1 MEAGQILD
9 RYRDFLLCEQYPD
22 FRRETDEHGEH
33 VLFIQ
38 PNTKKGEIRSGRTKA
53 EQLLIDAEEEMA
65 LDDVDNLAPSKLSP
79 ESAISS
85 GSGELNMSKV
95 RTTSTGRPAIELQNA
110 TFTRSLLLDSMPAGT
125 DSSQNPP
132 NSSTSAMPFLSSS
145 GNDTPVLSSI
155 SLSLPRGS
163 HTLIFGPVGS
173 GKSSLLS
180 ALLGELD
187 CSTGSGAVRGTVA
200 FLPQTP
206 WILNATVEENI
217 IFGHPFDPHKY
228 QQVLKK
234 CCLEPDLK
242 IFPAGDQTEIGERGI
257 TLSGGQRVRVAL
269 ARACYSTADIVLLDD
284 PFASVDAHVEETL
297 IKECVGELLK
307 AKTVVCTTHHTG
319 LMKYFDWGI
328 ELSGDG
334 RIVRQGGVEL
344 FGDLVEKDE
353 GEKEGEQNESQTH
366 NENSTSR
373 TLHPS
378 LSLGPTPIPTA
389 SSSPHQSRP
398 PVQSSQHNTTR
409 SPLSS
414 PTPSPTDTVAKGL
427 SMKVYRFYLSAVP
440 VVLLVSAVV
449 VNVIA
454 ELCSLCE
461 PYSLSFLTR
470 FTSPEER
477 SKQIKAFV
485 VYVATQAVSLLL
497 FFPRSASVLAASIR
511 AALFIHELCITRLFS
526 APLSFFDVTPTGKLL
541 AHFSKDLFSV
551 DSNIPP
557 AMVYQVVVVFSIA
570 SSLIGTVICVPF
582 VILPLI
588 PILIL
593 IYRTNK
599 RQQPPTRHVRRFL
612 ASARTY
618 QLHEMLQQYT
628 GMSSIRAFGQVDV
641 FEERHMQVL
650 DKMAYGFFL
659 LNAGNRR
666 FEQRIELQ
674 TTLVV
679 VAVCVLSV
687 IGKAFGKSIAFLPI
701 ALNLCSTFVT
711 SLSNQLRHLTFLENE
726 MTSVERLEE
735 LSKIEQ
741 EPARYVF
748 STVETRGR
756 DWPSAGRVE
765 FEDVGVR
772 YRPDLPLSLDKVSF
786 TIPAGS
792 KVGIVGRT
800 GSGKSTLI
808 LALLRLVEMES
819 GRIRIDGKDIQKEVG
834 LHELR
839 LGIGTTPQLPTLFE
853 GSIRFNLDPF
863 EEMKDDSR
871 IWAALDEVGMGA
883 FVRSH
888 AEGLDWKVAEDGGNL
903 SVGQQQLIC
912 LSRAL
917 LKNEKVILLDEAT
930 SSVDMEA
937 DQMIQRAIRTCFRN
951 ATVITVAHRLVTV
964 GDADLI
970 VVLERGRVVEVGSP
984 AVLLRKE
991 GSRFWEMGI
1000 ASGEGDM
1007 AKLRAMAEEKERL
1020 GEGTGV

>member
-1 MEAGQILD
+1 M
-9 RYRDFLLCEQYPD
+9 
-22 FRRETDEHGEH
+22 
-33 VLFIQ
+33 
-38 PNTKKGEIRSGRTKA
+38 
-53 EQLLIDAEEEMA
+53 
-65 LDDVDNLAPSKLSP
+65 P
-79 ESAISS
+79 E
-85 GSGELNMSKV
+85 
-95 RTTSTGRPAIELQNA
+95 
-110 TFTRSLLLDSMPAGT
+110 GT
-125 DSSQNPP
+125 DPSQNPP

-187 CSTGSGAVRGTVA
+187 CSTGSGAVRGSVA
-200 FLPQTP
+200 YLPQTP

-353 GEKEGEQNESQTH
+353 GEEKEGEQNESQTH
-366 NENSTSR
+366 NENPTSR
-373 TLHPS
+373 TLP
-378 LSLGPTPIPTA
+378 
-389 SSSPHQSRP
+389 
-398 PVQSSQHNTTR
+398 SSQPDTT
-409 SPLSS
+409 SSLSS
-414 PTPSPTDTVAKGL
+414 PTPSPTDTVTKGP
-427 SMKVYRFYLSAVP
+427 SMKVYTFYLSAVP
-440 VVLLVSAVV
+440 VVLLVGAVA

-470 FTSPEER
+470 FTSPEDK

-485 VYVATQAVSLLL
+485 VYVATQSVSLLL
-497 FFPRSASVLAASIR
+497 FFPRSASVLAATIR

-551 DSNIPP
+551 DSTIPP
-557 AMVYQVVVVFSIA
+557 GMEYQVVVVFSIA

-582 VILPLI
+582 IILPLI

-599 RQQPPTRHVRRFL
+599 RQQPPTRQVRRFL

-628 GMSSIRAFGQVDV
+628 GMSSIRASGQVDV
-641 FEERHMQVL
+641 FEERSMQVL

-666 FEQRIELQ
+666 FEQKLELL

-679 VAVCVLSV
+679 VAVCMFGV

-701 ALNLCSTFVT
+701 ALSLCSTFVS
-711 SLSNQLRHLTFLENE
+711 SLSNQLRHLIYLENE
-726 MTSVERLEE
+726 MTSVEQLEE
-735 LSKIEQ
+735 LSRIEQ

-748 STVETRGR
+748 SSVETRGR
-756 DWPSAGRVE
+756 DWPSAGKVE

-772 YRPDLPLSLDKVSF
+772 YRADLPLSLDQVSF

-991 GSRFWEMGI
+991 GSRFWEMGM

-1007 AKLRAMAEEKERL
+1007 ATLRAMAEEKERL